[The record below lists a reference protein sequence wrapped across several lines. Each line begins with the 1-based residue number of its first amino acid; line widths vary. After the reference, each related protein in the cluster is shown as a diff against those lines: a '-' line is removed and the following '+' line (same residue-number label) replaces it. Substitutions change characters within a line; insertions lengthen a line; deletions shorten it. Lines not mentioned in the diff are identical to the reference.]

1 MSEQPKF
8 NRGTALSIFK
18 SDRMEDI
25 MALMISLAIVVV
37 VVALV
42 PIG

>member
-25 MALMISLAIVVV
+25 MALLISLGIVVV

-42 PIG
+42 PIQ